1 MMAFGPFDI
10 TADRIA
16 ALGPR
21 FTEFV
26 NRLLDLEGRAR
37 GLAGY
42 RLTVNIIETI
52 GDEGVDAATRQAPEG
67 DWIPTGDTAW
77 QFKRSNLGPKACADE
92 LGDAVW
98 AHEFLRD
105 GGSYVI
111 ATMVALTDNLI
122 ERRRK
127 KVADKAIELGLMAAD
142 DPQRI
147 RVYDA
152 NAIARWSSQFPS
164 LAISQ
169 VAGGPG
175 QVAIDFE
182 AWSKKSVYQSRWT
195 PDASRDTA
203 IADIRRHIKSPGAID
218 MRIQGESG
226 IGKSR
231 LTLEALR
238 DEELRSLVAYVDE
251 ERAVDS
257 RLTEHL
263 IEDGRTAILVVDEC
277 PADRHIKLVARLQE
291 DSQVKLITIGE
302 LGGVAT
308 TSPIV
313 SVGPMPTASAEEFLR
328 TQYPLF
334 SPEARRF
341 ITDHG
346 QGFMRWVILLAQR
359 LVTVDSA
366 QAADIIAR
374 DDIEQFVTGLLPGG
388 QDFFCATILAV
399 LERVG
404 WEDDLRYQLEILS
417 DFADIPVE
425 ELRRVGRELEQQ
437 GLLTRQGRFRSVTPH
452 PLAVFLA
459 AEAWRSE
466 GERIVSELLPKLDY
480 YMALALFRRIAHL
493 GSFEPARTALP
504 RLLSDP
510 GPFSSLERIESDG
523 LSSLLIQLAIVLP
536 DEMAVH
542 LAELIE
548 ESPLD
553 ELRALTHS
561 KQNLV
566 WTLENLVWHRR
577 TFESAAKSMLKLA
590 LAEPR
595 EDRNAPATRTWL
607 ELFGAML
614 PGTAAVPEQRSRY
627 LQGVVENP
635 DPVVRLFAIRA
646 ASRMLVSQET
656 IAVSGELQGGVLVE
670 SRGTSSTYGDL
681 GDYRRTAIGF
691 LSTLLDD
698 VDKQVADA
706 AEQVLIDA
714 LQSLIADPLVGDAL
728 ADVLVRLEG
737 ASLRR
742 LRQTAE
748 HVVNMLERHPSQ
760 DSTVIERTRALLDR
774 LPPPSPLDKMEVLVH
789 LRRWD
794 LGEGVLQRR
803 VDEAAVALTT
813 EAEKRAL
820 LDLLNEDDLPAAW
833 EFGHA
838 LAEAFGENGD
848 ILDRLVAVAGTNLEA
863 IIGYLAGLTEAGN
876 DNAFNEFIESEHASQ
891 LDLKSRLRVAAR
903 GPVSAVARQ
912 QILAGIP
919 DLSVIDGISVLF
931 GWQRNI
937 STEEALELLADWSSR
952 IASQAD
958 YNSLVDWLGFWL
970 FGNEATPE
978 ELKGPLCEFLLRRS
992 EYPDLS
998 QQQWAWC
1005 QLAGRI
1011 IDICGIQLARLI
1023 FDLVDSQELVISQ
1036 DQEEGKLLR
1045 KCIREHPG
1053 EVWEELTARLT
1064 RQSWRLQMETRGWL
1078 LNELPSDIIEDWVGS
1093 DIERA
1098 RLVASIASPGGD
1110 EPTAIARFLLTKFS
1124 KDEKVKGSLAG
1135 QFISGFWW
1143 GPESERIAG
1152 QIGQLTNWRK
1162 RSTEPLAVRAWARE
1176 MIQNLEERRK
1186 VALLREAE
1194 EDY

>member
-1 MMAFGPFDI
+1 MAFGPFDI

-26 NRLLDLEGRAR
+26 NRLLDLEGRAG

-67 DWIPTGDTAW
+67 NWIPVGDTAW
-77 QFKRSNLGPKACADE
+77 QFKRSNLRPKACADE
-92 LGDAVW
+92 LGDAIW
-98 AHEFLRD
+98 AHEFIRG

-111 ATMVALTDNLI
+111 AMMVALTDNLI

-127 KVADKAIELGLMAAD
+127 KVAEKAVELGLMAAD

-164 LAISQ
+164 LSISQ

-182 AWSKKSVYQSRWT
+182 AWSKKSLYQSRWT

-203 IADIRRHIKSPGAID
+203 IADVRRHIKSPGAID
-218 MRIQGESG
+218 MRIQGGSG
-226 IGKSR
+226 IGKTR
-231 LTLEALR
+231 LVLEALR

-251 ERAVDS
+251 ERTVDS

-291 DSQVKLITIGE
+291 DSPVKLITIGE
-302 LGGVAT
+302 PGGVAT

-313 SVGPMPTASAEEFLR
+313 SVGPMPTASTEEFLKV
-328 TQYPLF
+328 QYPQF

-341 ITDHG
+341 ISDHG
-346 QGFMRWVILLAQR
+346 QGFMRWIIVLAQR

-366 QAADIIAR
+366 QAADLIAR

-388 QDFFCATILAV
+388 QDFFCATLLAL
-399 LERVG
+399 LERIG
-404 WEDDLRYQLEILS
+404 WEGDLRYQLEILS
-417 DFADIPVE
+417 DFAGVSVE
-425 ELRRVGRELEQQ
+425 EFERAGRELEQR

-459 AEAWRSE
+459 AEVWRSE
-466 GERIVSELLPKLDY
+466 GDRIVSHLLPKVDY
-480 YMALALFRRIAHL
+480 FMALALFRRIAHL
-493 GSFEPARTALP
+493 GTFEPARTALP

-510 GPFSSLERIESDG
+510 GPFSSLEKIESDG

-536 DEMAVH
+536 DEVAVH

-553 ELRALTHS
+553 ELRTLTHS

-566 WTLENLVWHRR
+566 WTLEKLVWHRR
-577 TFESAAKSMLKLA
+577 TFESAANSLLKLA

-595 EDRNAPATRTWL
+595 EDRNAPATRNWL

-614 PGTAAVPEQRSRY
+614 PGTAAVPEERSRY
-627 LQGVVENP
+627 LQGVMENP
-635 DPVVRLFAIRA
+635 DPAVRLLAIRA
-646 ASRMLVSQET
+646 ASHMLVSYET

-670 SRGTSSTYGDL
+670 PRGTPGTYGEL
-681 GDYRRTAIGF
+681 GDYRRAGIGF
-691 LSTLLDD
+691 LSILLDD
-698 VDKQVADA
+698 ADMQVAGA

-714 LQSLIADPLVGDAL
+714 LQPLIADPFVGEAL

-737 ASLRR
+737 PSLRR
-742 LRQTAE
+742 LRQAAE
-748 HVVNMLERHPSQ
+748 HFVSMLERHPPE
-760 DSTVIERTRALLDR
+760 DSMAIEHTRALLDR
-774 LPPPSPLDKMEVLVH
+774 LPSPSALDEMEVLVH

-794 LGEGVLQRR
+794 LGEGELQRR
-803 VDEAAVALTT
+803 VDETAVALTT
-813 EAEKRAL
+813 DAEKRAL

-833 EFGHA
+833 ELGHA
-838 LAEAFGENGD
+838 LAAAFGEDGD
-848 ILDRLVAVAGTNLEA
+848 ILDRLVAVSRGNLEA

-876 DNAFNEFIESEHASQ
+876 DSAFDEFVGSENAGQ

-912 QILAGIP
+912 QILASVP
-919 DLSVIDGISVLF
+919 DVSVIDGISVLF

-937 STEEALELLADWSSR
+937 SAEEALELLADWSSR

-958 YNSLVDWLGFWL
+958 YNTVVDWLGFSL
-970 FGNEATPE
+970 SGKEAIPE
-978 ELKGPLCEFLLRRS
+978 GLKSRLCEFLLRRS

-998 QQQWAWC
+998 QQQWMWC

-1011 IDICGIQLARLI
+1011 VDTCGIQLARLI
-1023 FDLVDSQELVISQ
+1023 FDLVDSQELIISQ
-1036 DQEEGKLLR
+1036 DQEEGKLLVN
-1045 KCIREHPG
+1045 CIREHPV
-1053 EVWEELTARLT
+1053 EVWAEFATRLT
-1064 RQSWRLQMETRGWL
+1064 MQSWRLQMETRGWL

-1098 RLVASIASPGGD
+1098 RLAASIASPGGD
-1110 EPTAIARFLLTKFS
+1110 EPTAIARFLLSRFG
-1124 KDEKVKGSLAG
+1124 KDAKIKGSLAA
-1135 QFISGFWW
+1135 QFIIGFWW
-1143 GPESERIAG
+1143 GSESEHIAG
-1152 QIGQLTNWRK
+1152 QIGQLMKWRQ
-1162 RSTEPLAVRAWARE
+1162 RSAEPLAVRAWARE
-1176 MIQNLEERRK
+1176 MIQDLEERRK

-1194 EDY
+1194 EGF